1 MPKKT
6 LKLSAKTKLKNKT
19 KKIAKIKS
27 KKEISEVKI
36 ISENPP
42 IICDPEA
49 ESTEIPT
56 LISEPEV
63 ESAEIPTLISE
74 PKVENVKTP
83 TLRENSKMS
92 KIIALIGDAEDGITL
107 KRLSEE
113 LKWQLHTTRSA
124 LSRLNTIY
132 KIEIESSK
140 LAGSDRV
147 YKLPKKD

>member
-1 MPKKT
+1 MSKKT
-6 LKLSAKTKLKNKT
+6 LKLSAKTKLKNKS

-42 IICDPEA
+42 IIR
-49 ESTEIPT
+49 
-56 LISEPEV
+56 EPEV
-63 ESAEIPTLISE
+63 ETTENSPILCES
-74 PKVENVKTP
+74 KVEIAKIIKTP

-107 KRLSEE
+107 KQLSEE

-140 LAGSDRV
+140 LAGLDRV